1 MKDVI
6 ALYNKKRSVFA
17 SGAAPCVPCAPAQDT
32 AAPVQKMRP
41 VAIVIP
47 ACAEYPDILDT
58 FDSIEHSIE
67 CARGESGKIQI
78 CSGAAHAG
86 DCTAASEDCTVICVV
101 NNRTNASGE
110 IKENNRTLIKAAVER
125 GITVLDA
132 CSKGYELSEK
142 EGVGTARRIGM
153 DYALKNG
160 ADVIACMD
168 ADTLV
173 SSEYICALHDF
184 RLQCADALLCGKL
197 PPAGAITGFT
207 HQKAPDSDIQ
217 KAIDSYEFFIKGH
230 GARLFK
236 TKTPFYP
243 YALGP
248 SIVCSAWG
256 YAASG
261 GMPKLLSG
269 EDFYFLQS
277 LIKLNIQHAATAGQS
292 TAAAAGQNDAPPF
305 VFPELTCTVYPQARL
320 SQRTLFGTGQ
330 KLGALVEARALA
342 EANVLVGGSEK
353 SLSAHR
359 TEHEVG
365 HSSDPAAEQVTPPT
379 AKGGLL
385 YPDFVYERIKD
396 FIGLFYASADTADR
410 NETFLSDCKS
420 ALPDVYDLLERERF
434 PAVWEKMCLQ
444 NRKDRIGLERAF
456 HIWFDGLK
464 ILRLIHFLT
473 RA

>member
-32 AAPVQKMRP
+32 AAPAQKMRP

-58 FDSIEHSIE
+58 FDSIERSIE
-67 CARGESGKIQI
+67 CARGESDGTR
-78 CSGAAHAG
+78 SGAANG
-86 DCTAASEDCTVICVV
+86 GCTVICVV
-101 NNRTNASGE
+101 NNRTNASDE

-217 KAIDSYEFFIKGH
+217 KAIDSYEFFIKEH
-230 GARLFK
+230 SARLFK

-248 SIVCSAWG
+248 SIVCSSWG

-305 VFPELTCTVYPQARL
+305 VFPELNCTVHPQARL

-330 KLGALVEARALA
+330 KLGALVEASALV

-353 SLSAHR
+353 GLSAHAA
-359 TEHEVG
+359 G
-365 HSSDPAAEQVTPPT
+365 QAAGQLAAPAVPPT
-379 AKGGLL
+379 AKGALM
-385 YPDFVYERIKD
+385 YRDFVYERIKD
-396 FIGLFYASADTADR
+396 FIALFYAASDKADKV
-410 NETFLSDCKS
+410 ETFLSDCKF
-420 ALPDVYDLLERERF
+420 ALPDVYDFLERERF

>member
-17 SGAAPCVPCAPAQDT
+17 SGAAPCVLAQKT
-32 AAPVQKMRP
+32 GS

-58 FDSIEHSIE
+58 FDSIERSIE

-86 DCTAASEDCTVICVV
+86 DCTAASGGCTVICVV

-125 GITVLDA
+125 GITVLDV

-160 ADVIACMD
+160 AEVIACMD

-173 SSEYICALHDF
+173 SSEYVCALYDF
-184 RLQCADALLCGKL
+184 RLQCADILAKGKF

-217 KAIDSYEFFIKGH
+217 KAIDSYEFFIKEH
-230 GARLFK
+230 SARLFK

-292 TAAAAGQNDAPPF
+292 TAAAAGQTDAPPF
-305 VFPELTCTVYPQARL
+305 VFPELNCTVYPQARL

-330 KLGALVEARALA
+330 KLGALVEASA
-342 EANVLVGGSEK
+342 LVGGLGK
-353 SLSAHR
+353 GLSAH
-359 TEHEVG
+359 VG
-365 HSSDPAAEQVTPPT
+365 GQAAGAAAFSGREGRIQKE
-379 AKGGLL
+379 ALL

-396 FIGLFYASADTADR
+396 FIALFYAASDKADKV
-410 NETFLSDCKS
+410 ETFLSDCKF
-420 ALPDVYDLLERERF
+420 ALPDVYDFLERERF
-434 PAVWEKMCLQ
+434 PSVWEKMCLQ
-444 NRKDRIGLERAF
+444 NRKERIGLERAF

>member
-17 SGAAPCVPCAPAQDT
+17 SGAAPYIPCAPAQDT
-32 AAPVQKMRP
+32 AAPAQKMRP

-58 FDSIEHSIE
+58 FDSIERSID
-67 CARGESGKIQI
+67 CARGESDGTR
-78 CSGAAHAG
+78 SGAANG
-86 DCTAASEDCTVICVV
+86 GCTVICVV
-101 NNRTNASGE
+101 NNRANASGE
-110 IKENNRTLIKAAVER
+110 IKENNCTLIKAAVER

-173 SSEYICALHDF
+173 SSEYVCALHDF
-184 RLQCADALLCGKL
+184 RLQCSDTLAKGKF

-217 KAIDSYEFFIKGH
+217 KAIDSYEFFIKEH

-292 TAAAAGQNDAPPF
+292 TAAAAVQNDAPPF
-305 VFPELTCTVYPQARL
+305 VFPELNCTVHPQARL

-330 KLGALVEARALA
+330 KLGELVEASA
-342 EANVLVGGSEK
+342 LVGGSGK
-353 SLSAHR
+353 GLSAHAAGQA
-359 TEHEVG
+359 VG
-365 HSSDPAAEQVTPPT
+365 QSADPAAPPT
-379 AKGGLL
+379 AKGALL

-396 FIGLFYASADTADR
+396 FIALFYASADKADR
-410 NETFLSDCKS
+410 GKAFLSQCKS
-420 ALPDVYDLLERERF
+420 ALPDVYDFLERERF

-444 NRKDRIGLERAF
+444 NRKNR
-456 HIWFDGLK
+456 
-464 ILRLIHFLT
+464 T
-473 RA
+473 RRQRTGRNG

>member
-17 SGAAPCVPCAPAQDT
+17 SGAVPYVPCAPAQDKT
-32 AAPVQKMRP
+32 APAQKMRP
-41 VAIVIP
+41 LALVIP

-58 FDSIEHSIE
+58 FDSIERSME
-67 CARGESGKIQI
+67 RVCGESGVAPNAE
-78 CSGAAHAG
+78 G
-86 DCTAASEDCTVICVV
+86 CTVICVV
-101 NNRTNASGE
+101 NNRANSSGE
-110 IKENNRTLIKAAVER
+110 IKENNHTLIKAAVQR

-160 ADVIACMD
+160 AEVIACMD

-173 SSEYICALHDF
+173 SSEYVCALHDF
-184 RLQCADALLCGKL
+184 RLKCADALLCGRL
-197 PPAGAITGFT
+197 PPAGAVTGFT

-217 KAIDSYEFFIKGH
+217 KAIDSYEFFIKEH
-230 GARLFK
+230 SARLFK

-292 TAAAAGQNDAPPF
+292 TAAAAGQTDAPPF
-305 VFPELTCTVYPQARL
+305 VFPELNCTVYPQARL

-330 KLGALVEARALA
+330 KLGALVEASA
-342 EANVLVGGSEK
+342 LVGGLGK
-353 SLSAHR
+353 GLSAH
-359 TEHEVG
+359 VG
-365 HSSDPAAEQVTPPT
+365 GQAAGQAAGAAAFSGREGRIQKE
-379 AKGGLL
+379 ALL

-396 FIGLFYASADTADR
+396 FIALFYAASDKADKV
-410 NETFLSDCKS
+410 ETFLSDCKF
-420 ALPDVYDLLERERF
+420 ALPDVYDFLERERF
-434 PAVWEKMCLQ
+434 PSVWEKMCLQ
-444 NRKDRIGLERAF
+444 NRKERIGLERAF

-473 RA
+473 HA

>member
-32 AAPVQKMRP
+32 AAPAQKMRP

-58 FDSIEHSIE
+58 FDSIERSIE

-86 DCTAASEDCTVICVV
+86 DCAAASGGCTVICVV
-101 NNRTNASGE
+101 NNRVNASGE

-153 DYALKNG
+153 DYALRNG
-160 ADVIACMD
+160 AEVIACMD

-173 SSEYICALHDF
+173 SSEYIRALYDF
-184 RLQCADALLCGKL
+184 CLQCSDILAKGKF
-197 PPAGAITGFT
+197 PPAGAVTGFT

-217 KAIDSYEFFIKGH
+217 KAIDSYEFFIKEH
-230 GARLFK
+230 SARLFK

-248 SIVCSAWG
+248 SIVCSSWG

-305 VFPELTCTVYPQARL
+305 VFPELNCTVHPQARL

-330 KLGALVEARALA
+330 KLGALVEASALV
-342 EANVLVGGSEK
+342 EANVLVGGSGK
-353 SLSAHR
+353 GLSAHA
-359 TEHEVG
+359 G
-365 HSSDPAAEQVTPPT
+365 GQAAGQLAAPAVPPT
-379 AKGGLL
+379 AKEVLL

-396 FIGLFYASADTADR
+396 FIALFYASADTADR
-410 NETFLSDCKS
+410 GETFLSYCKS
-420 ALPDVYDLLERERF
+420 ALPDVYDFLERERF

-464 ILRLIHFLT
+464 ILRLIHFLV

>member
-17 SGAAPCVPCAPAQDT
+17 SGPVPCVSAQKT
-32 AAPVQKMRP
+32 GS

-47 ACAEYPDILDT
+47 ACAEYPHILDT
-58 FDSIEHSIE
+58 FESIERSVE
-67 CARGESGKIQI
+67 CARTEVRGESGKIRL

-86 DCTAASEDCTVICVV
+86 DCTEASGGCTIICVV
-101 NNRTNASGE
+101 NNRACASGE
-110 IKENNRTLIKAAVER
+110 IKENNRTLIKAAAER

-160 ADVIACMD
+160 AEVIACMD

-173 SSEYICALHDF
+173 SSGYVRALYDF
-184 RLQCADALLCGKL
+184 RLQCSDALAKGRF

-207 HQKAPDSDIQ
+207 HQKADDPGIQ
-217 KAIDSYEFFIKGH
+217 KAIDSYEFFIKEH
-230 GARLFK
+230 SARLFK

-248 SIVCSAWG
+248 SIVCSARG
-256 YAASG
+256 YAAAG

-269 EDFYFLQS
+269 EDFYFLQA
-277 LIKLNIQHAATAGQS
+277 LIKLNIQHAAAAGQS
-292 TAAAAGQNDAPPF
+292 TAAAARQNDAPPF
-305 VFPELTCTVYPQARL
+305 VFPELNCTVHPQARL

-330 KLGALVEARALA
+330 KLGKLVEARALA
-342 EANVLVGGSEK
+342 EADVLAGSGAGTQPTEQAEGQGAANTVRDTAEK
-353 SLSAHR
+353 MRA
-359 TEHEVG
+359 V
-365 HSSDPAAEQVTPPT
+365 
-379 AKGGLL
+379 KGALL

-396 FIGLFYASADTADR
+396 CIGLFYAEADR
-410 NETFLSDCKS
+410 ANHGEDFLPNCKS
-420 ALPDVYDLLERERF
+420 ALSDVYGFLERERF
-434 PAVWEKMCLQ
+434 PAVWEKMRLQ

-464 ILRLIHFLT
+464 ILRLIHFLV
-473 RA
+473 RS

>member
-17 SGAAPCVPCAPAQDT
+17 SDAAPCVPRAPAQYT
-32 AAPVQKMRP
+32 AAPAQKMRP
-41 VAIVIP
+41 VALVIP

-58 FDSIEHSIE
+58 FDSIERSIE
-67 CARGESGKIQI
+67 HVCGESGRTPN
-78 CSGAAHAG
+78 A
-86 DCTAASEDCTVICVV
+86 EDCTVICVV

-110 IKENNRTLIKAAVER
+110 LKENNRTLIKAAVQR

-132 CSKGYELSEK
+132 CSKGYELSEN

-160 ADVIACMD
+160 AEVIACMD

-173 SSEYICALHDF
+173 SSEYVCALHDF
-184 RLQCADALLCGKL
+184 RLKCADALLCGRL
-197 PPAGAITGFT
+197 PPAGAVTGFT

-217 KAIDSYEFFIKGH
+217 KAIDSYEFFIKEH
-230 GARLFK
+230 SARLFK

-292 TAAAAGQNDAPPF
+292 TATAAGQTDAPPF
-305 VFPELTCTVYPQARL
+305 VFPELTCTVHPQARL

-330 KLGALVEARALA
+330 KLGALVEASA
-342 EANVLVGGSEK
+342 LVGGSGK
-353 SLSAHR
+353 GLRAHTGGQAVGQSA
-359 TEHEVG
+359 
-365 HSSDPAAEQVTPPT
+365 DPTAEQAAPPT
-379 AKGGLL
+379 AKGALL

-396 FIGLFYASADTADR
+396 FIGLFYAATDKADR
-410 NETFLSDCKS
+410 GKAFLSQCKS
-420 ALPDVYDLLERERF
+420 ALPDVYDFLERERF

>member
-1 MKDVI
+1 LKNGGKSVKDVI

-17 SGAAPCVPCAPAQDT
+17 SGAAPYIPCAPAQDKT
-32 AAPVQKMRP
+32 APAQKMRP
-41 VAIVIP
+41 LALVIP

-58 FDSIEHSIE
+58 FDSIERSIKR
-67 CARGESGKIQI
+67 AYGESGRTPNAE
-78 CSGAAHAG
+78 G
-86 DCTAASEDCTVICVV
+86 CTVICIV
-101 NNRTNASGE
+101 NNHTNASSE
-110 IKENNRTLIKAAVER
+110 IKENNRTLIKAAVQR

-160 ADVIACMD
+160 AEVIACMD

-173 SSEYICALHDF
+173 SSEYVCALYDF
-184 RLQCADALLCGKL
+184 RLQCADALLCGRL
-197 PPAGAITGFT
+197 PPAGAVTSFT

-217 KAIDSYEFFIKGH
+217 KAIDSYEFFIKEH
-230 GARLFK
+230 SARLFK

-277 LIKLNIQHAATAGQS
+277 LIKLNIQHNTAPAKDGV
-292 TAAAAGQNDAPPF
+292 PHF
-305 VFPELTCTVYPQARL
+305 VFPELNCTVHPQARL

-330 KLGALVEARALA
+330 KLGALVEASA
-342 EANVLVGGSEK
+342 LVGGLGK
-353 SLSAHR
+353 GLSAH
-359 TEHEVG
+359 VG
-365 HSSDPAAEQVTPPT
+365 GQAAGQAAGAAAFSGREGRIQKE
-379 AKGGLL
+379 ALL

-396 FIGLFYASADTADR
+396 FIALFYAASDKADKV
-410 NETFLSDCKS
+410 ETFLSDCKF
-420 ALPDVYDLLERERF
+420 ALPDVYDFLERERF
-434 PAVWEKMCLQ
+434 PSVWEKMCLQ
-444 NRKDRIGLERAF
+444 NRKERIGLERAF

-473 RA
+473 HA